1 MTALVETS
9 TWQAKYA
16 KAHSRSS
23 LLEQAFSSRR
33 RLQPVASITETIYEC
48 SSAHD
53 IPTGLSRFPLADIDF
68 NRETCFPKILSKACV
83 SSDQLTSGLL
93 GVTPIRYI
101 HSLYPFIVPI
111 HYVALR
117 AA

>member
-1 MTALVETS
+1 M
-9 TWQAKYA
+9 
-16 KAHSRSS
+16 
-23 LLEQAFSSRR
+23 
-33 RLQPVASITETIYEC
+33 ASITETIYEC
-48 SSAHD
+48 SSACGIYY

-68 NRETCFPKILSKACV
+68 NRETCFPKILSNACV

-93 GVTPIRYI
+93 GVAPIRYI